1 MLESA
6 TTKLAELG
14 NKSGTDQMVEEI
26 DMKEQGNKPVSYP
39 LVESVGMV
47 SDFELLTWHD
57 SLFKGERE
65 DLNPRDIY
73 LHHDAH
79 EESMVKRD
87 EEMERGGNSEF

>member
-1 MLESA
+1 
-6 TTKLAELG
+6 
-14 NKSGTDQMVEEI
+14 
-26 DMKEQGNKPVSYP
+26 
-39 LVESVGMV
+39 MV

-57 SLFKGERE
+57 SLFKGERG